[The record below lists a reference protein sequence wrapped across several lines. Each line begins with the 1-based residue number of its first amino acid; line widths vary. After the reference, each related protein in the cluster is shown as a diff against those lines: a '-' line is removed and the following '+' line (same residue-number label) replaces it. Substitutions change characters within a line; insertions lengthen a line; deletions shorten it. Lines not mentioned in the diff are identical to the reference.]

1 MISFHQCFANLFA
14 KKQCVETATPT
25 LIRRL
30 GSCVALIRLSFLWWW
45 SMVVFIDRCFLSCS
59 CTGLLMASMSLY
71 SRLFISSLRLFSW
84 DCSASNSSSMLCCTC
99 FSFCCRTE
107 HLSKN
112 KLSLFFSSLS
122 SKTGC
127 TKVLILVV
135 FLFVMDFHV
144 FLIVCV
150 FFEMGGGGTYSYWEG
165 CTGKE
170 RDRGHER
177 CV

>member
-1 MISFHQCFANLFA
+1 MFCKLVCKTNS
-14 KKQCVETATPT
+14 VETAAHT

-59 CTGLLMASMSLY
+59 CIGLLMASMSLY

-107 HLSKN
+107 HLSIN
-112 KLSLFFSSLS
+112 KLSLFFSCYLLKLYKS
-122 SKTGC
+122 GDFGA
-127 TKVLILVV
+127 
-135 FLFVMDFHV
+135 FLFVMDYV
-144 FLIVCV
+144 FLIDCV
-150 FFEMGGGGTYSYWEG
+150 FFYEGGWVGWDLGVR
-165 CTGKE
+165 GKSKIE
-170 RDRGHER
+170 DIRG
-177 CV
+177 VFNSV

>member
-1 MISFHQCFANLFA
+1 MFCKLVCKTNS
-14 KKQCVETATPT
+14 VETAAHT

-59 CTGLLMASMSLY
+59 CIGLLMASMSLY

-107 HLSKN
+107 HLSIN
-112 KLSLFFSSLS
+112 KLSLFFSCYLLKLYKSGDFGVFPFCDGL
-122 SKTGC
+122 C
-127 TKVLILVV
+127 VFNWLCV
-135 FLFVMDFHV
+135 FLRRGV
-144 FLIVCV
+144 
-150 FFEMGGGGTYSYWEG
+150 GGLGLGS
-165 CTGKE
+165 TGKE
-170 RDRGHER
+170 QDRGHKR
-177 CV
+177 CI

>member
-1 MISFHQCFANLFA
+1 MFCKLVC
-14 KKQCVETATPT
+14 KKKKCVETATPT

-112 KLSLFFSSLS
+112 KLSLFFLLCLL
-122 SKTGC
+122 KLL
-127 TKVLILVV
+127 VLKCW
-135 FLFVMDFHV
+135 FWWFSCFVMVFYV

-150 FFEMGGGGTYSYWEG
+150 FFEMGGG
-165 CTGKE
+165 
-170 RDRGHER
+170 DLQ
-177 CV
+177 